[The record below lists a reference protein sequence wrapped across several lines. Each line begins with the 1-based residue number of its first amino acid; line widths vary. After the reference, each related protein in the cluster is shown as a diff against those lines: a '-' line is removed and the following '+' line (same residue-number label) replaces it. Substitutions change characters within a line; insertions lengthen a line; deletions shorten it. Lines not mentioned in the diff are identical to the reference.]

1 MDNMK
6 MSTEKSVNRARR
18 YSSLEAIT
26 IALMNSIHF
35 PQEQT
40 SLKIN
45 LQIFIKDIL
54 AISKYMFV
62 LRYES
67 AAPKNKRI
75 VNTLIKSSDLL
86 KFDYLDA
93 PLVEP
98 QSKKRIVPM
107 DFIAAFKALE
117 QYLYHEKFVSDDL
130 DFELGSYSDNYQ
142 NIVRTL
148 PTLLLESKSISDVRL
163 KQDVLSLIHSLICIY
178 RQFSSK
184 SVPNIETITAPFS
197 GNMSLS
203 DCQFTYFS
211 NEDIDSW
218 LNRIDKFDSIKE
230 YCRLHIYS
238 GNASSPAGGSHDVN
252 ILQDVN
258 SIMRDFPIRDAIL
271 KMATYFKGGEEFTL
285 LIENL
290 FANTAWD
297 KTFPLTQASRLVTF
311 TAPGGKARVIAIA
324 DWVSQTSLSAI
335 HFAQFQ
341 LLKLISSDR
350 TFSHKTGLDIYRDQ
364 IDNFYSLDLSAA
376 TDRFPR
382 LVQSRIIARI
392 FSKLGLDGDMIAQCW
407 LTIIDRNFSTRGSY
421 FEKQTS
427 NVKYAVGNGMGLF
440 SSWST
445 MALTHHYI
453 VNQVCGVP
461 NDDYRLVGDDLLIRN
476 NKESY
481 LKYLRVMADLG
492 VGVNAKKTIV
502 SEDKTPTIEFAR
514 NYVIQGCRIKP
525 ILFGVLFAWI
535 DNNITSDT
543 VVWYIRDWINN
554 KNLNE
559 ILVILDLQDNVLAK
573 FNIIYYMY
581 RESILSSDEISTVLK
596 SVSEFKKYPI
606 DVLRKIKQVTASAR
620 LKITIKDKTIKG
632 FYDTLLS
639 QCIVRKPA
647 ELRFVVNFAQ
657 NIAMISFAD
666 ERLVEPAE
674 KFHRRMLDANLIRYD
689 VDIKGGPLITKRERN
704 LIKDILTRD
713 KVIKQE
719 DKALG
724 DNLTDKLT

>member
-6 MSTEKSVNRARR
+6 MKTEKSALRVKR
-18 YSSLEAIT
+18 YSSLESIT
-26 IALMNSIHF
+26 YSLMNSIHF
-35 PQEQT
+35 PQEHT

-45 LQIFIKDIL
+45 LNIFIKDIL
-54 AISKYMFV
+54 TISKYMFV

-67 AAPKNKRI
+67 AGPREKRKMD
-75 VNTLIKSSDLL
+75 TLIRSSDLL
-86 KFDYLDA
+86 KFDYLEA
-93 PLVEP
+93 PLVE
-98 QSKKRIVPM
+98 SDTKKRIVPM

-117 QYLYHEKFVSDDL
+117 QFLYHEKFVNDDL
-130 DFELGSYSDNYQ
+130 DFELGSYSENYQ
-142 NIVRTL
+142 NIIRTL
-148 PTLLLESKSISDVRL
+148 PTLLLESKSISEVRM

-184 SVPNIETITAPFS
+184 SVPNIETITMPFN
-197 GNMSLS
+197 GNMKLS

-211 NEDIDSW
+211 DEQIDKW
-218 LNRIDKFDSIKE
+218 LNRIEKFETISDFA
-230 YCRLHIYS
+230 RLHIYS

-258 SIMRDFPIRDAIL
+258 AIMRDFPIRDAIL
-271 KMATYFKGGEEFTL
+271 KIATHFKGGDEFSL

-297 KTFPLTQASRLVTF
+297 KTFPITKASRLVTF

-324 DWVSQTSLSAI
+324 DWVSQTALSAI
-335 HFAQFQ
+335 HFTQFQ
-341 LLKLISSDR
+341 LLKLIPSDR
-350 TFSHKTGLDIYRDQ
+350 TFSHKTGLDIYRDKVE
-364 IDNFYSLDLSAA
+364 NFYSLDLSAA

-382 LVQSRIIARI
+382 LVQARIIARM
-392 FSKLGLDGDMIAQCW
+392 FAKLGFDGDSIAQCW
-407 LTIIDRNFSTRGSY
+407 LTIIDREFSTRGSY
-421 FEKQTS
+421 FEKQIS
-427 NVKYAVGNGMGLF
+427 SVKYSVGNGMGLF

-453 VNQVCGVP
+453 VNEVCGVP
-461 NDDYRLVGDDLLIRN
+461 TEDYRLVGDDLLIRN

-481 LKYLRVMADLG
+481 QKYLRIMADLG
-492 VGVNAKKTIV
+492 VGVNIRKTIV
-502 SEDKTPTIEFAR
+502 SEEKPPTIEFAR
-514 NYVIQGCRIKP
+514 NYVIQGVRIKP

-543 VVWYIRDWINN
+543 VIWYIRDWINN

-559 ILVILDLQDNVLAK
+559 IIEILDLKDNRLAR

-581 RESILSSDEISTVLK
+581 RESILNHEEILSVLR
-596 SVSEFKKYPI
+596 SFSEFKKYSI
-606 DVLRKIKQVTASAR
+606 DHLRKIKQVTASAR
-620 LKITIKDKTIKG
+620 LKITIKDKTIRG

-639 QCIVRKPA
+639 QCIVRKPE
-647 ELRFVVNFAQ
+647 ELKFVVNFAQ

-689 VDIKGGPLITKRERN
+689 IDIKGGPLLTKRERN

-713 KVIKQE
+713 KIVEQK
-719 DKALG
+719 DKALDG
-724 DNLTDKLT
+724 KNNDTLT